1 MMINPVTSKIDL
13 LRTMKPGDRV
23 IWALEGGDVTRVQK
37 QFSAA
42 ASQIGVSISQKAA
55 IIVTSRA
62 DEMPAQCLIIEAQES
77 LI

>member
-13 LRTMKPGDRV
+13 LRTMKPGDRTL
-23 IWALEGGDVTRVQK
+23 WAVDGGDVTRVQK

-42 ASQIGVSISQKAA
+42 ASQIGVSITQKAA
-55 IIVTSRA
+55 IVVTSRA
-62 DEMPAQCLIIEAQES
+62 DEMPAQCLIIEVQES